1 MGFRETTMTSYVMV
15 DRSDN
20 KAVFLSDMQWSEI
33 VHNIY
38 GEKNP
43 ISITIEDVE
52 DARFIADEM
61 SDEELEKIH
70 QEMTEKNDIKIISRI
85 KAIQSLSDIHIREKM
100 EELEDADE
108 ARKEKIMR
116 AIEKERKRTR
126 EKLDILEKRRNLTY
140 SSSLQGLCVLDVV

>member
-1 MGFRETTMTSYVMV
+1 
-15 DRSDN
+15 
-20 KAVFLSDMQWSEI
+20 
-33 VHNIY
+33 
-38 GEKNP
+38 
-43 ISITIEDVE
+43 
-52 DARFIADEM
+52 
-61 SDEELEKIH
+61 
-70 QEMTEKNDIKIISRI
+70 
-85 KAIQSLSDIHIREKM
+85 M